1 MTLSLTDNLGC
12 AHTVYTGKTA
22 VCNATGNV
30 LKKNITVSASLVPN
44 VAPAIVSASL
54 SRRTFAVNRR
64 GAAEKPVVSRAK
76 KGTTFRYTL
85 SEAAR
90 VVVTIQRAV
99 KRRRYR
105 RFGRFALSGV
115 AGANRHAFT
124 GRIGRKRLKPGR
136 YRAVLVATDRGGLSS
151 QPRRLKFKVVRR

>member
-1 MTLSLTDNLGC
+1 M
-12 AHTVYTGKTA
+12 
-22 VCNATGNV
+22 
-30 LKKNITVSASLVPN
+30 
-44 VAPAIVSASL
+44 
-54 SRRTFAVNRR
+54 
-64 GAAEKPVVSRAK
+64 
-76 KGTTFRYTL
+76 
-85 SEAAR
+85 
-90 VVVTIQRAV
+90 VVTIQRAV

-124 GRIGRKRLKPGR
+124 GRIGRKRALKPGR